1 MFIFASF
8 ALNLCVLGALHRPF
22 IAETGRSDDVDNKA
36 DETNIERHQSDPAD
50 DQEDARDSLVTN
62 TNAEKEPMLKD
73 SIGDVDKHIISNS
86 LIATGKDEGDLIL
99 DGSKVCGKGL
109 YYKLGSEGGGINEER
124 EIENNLTHMNNDFKS
139 FNETV
144 VIKSIDANKHA
155 PVQAGKQVLGIH
167 TVNTRDVD
175 CYNSVSKDK
184 HLRNNIYD
192 LNKIHKKVKGKQETG
207 SYNSLSS
214 LKTPEMRLKAG
225 KNQVNGS
232 VNSLFSIKPYLL
244 ASQSIL
250 GSSASLEILFERK
263 AYHKSIFKHDSSNSK
278 EDKQELSQRNN
289 IFLIFLKNAFPKE
302 LVTDVNFVLL
312 MVGNFFFGIAAF
324 IPIALLPDYCLY
336 VGCRMADTGWLIS
349 MFGVTGILSRI
360 VGGWITDLPCV
371 NRLVFHISLVLCIG
385 VITLLCPVL
394 RSFELL
400 MLYAVLLGLS
410 MGAIYVVQPM
420 FLIEFFGEQ
429 NLPPVFGMLML
440 SYGVSGIIGAPIAGW
455 LFDVTGDYNI
465 SFLFAGANCILSV
478 ILHLVVLCSK
488 RSCCA

>member
-1 MFIFASF
+1 MFNTGIAYSGSGIGTMIFNPVSRVFLDTYGWRGTMFIFASF

-36 DETNIERHQSDPAD
+36 DETNIKRHQSDLAD
-50 DQEDARDSLVTN
+50 DQEEARDGLVTN

-73 SIGDVDKHIISNS
+73 SINDVDKQIISYS
-86 LIATGKDEGDLIL
+86 LIATGKDEGDLNL

-109 YYKLGSEGGGINEER
+109 YDKLGSEGDGIKEEKK
-124 EIENNLTHMNNDFKS
+124 IENNLTHTNNDFKS

-144 VIKSIDANKHA
+144 VNKTINANKHA
-155 PVQAGKQVLGIH
+155 PVQAGKQVLGFQ
-167 TVNTRDVD
+167 TVNTGDVD

-184 HLRNNIYD
+184 HLQNNIYD
-192 LNKIHKKVKGKQETG
+192 LNKIHKKLKGKQETG

-225 KNQVNGS
+225 AIQVNGS
-232 VNSLFSIKPYLL
+232 VSSLSSIKPYLL

-263 AYHKSIFKHDSSNSK
+263 AYHKSIFKHDSSNSQ

-289 IFLIFLKNAFPKE
+289 IFLLFLKNAFPKE

-349 MFGVTGILSRI
+349 MFGVTG
-360 VGGWITDLPCV
+360 
-371 NRLVFHISLVLCIG
+371 
-385 VITLLCPVL
+385 
-394 RSFELL
+394 E
-400 MLYAVLLGLS
+400 Y
-410 MGAIYVVQPM
+410 
-420 FLIEFFGEQ
+420 
-429 NLPPVFGMLML
+429 
-440 SYGVSGIIGAPIAGW
+440 
-455 LFDVTGDYNI
+455 
-465 SFLFAGANCILSV
+465 
-478 ILHLVVLCSK
+478 
-488 RSCCA
+488 